1 MSEDEFAKAL
11 LSHERRKWQDPLKIL
26 AQLDLHKGMH
36 IADLGCGPG
45 YFTIPFA
52 KSVGAKGIVYAI
64 DSSQVML
71 SYLDSNIER
80 SKVERK
86 IVRVFLSDITKT
98 DIPSSSVDLVFL
110 ANILHDISH
119 RAKLFSEIRR
129 ISKEGA
135 KLVVVEWKKED
146 TGFGPEVGIRLGEH
160 ETKQILKENG
170 YVFRK
175 IEAGPYHYGL
185 SSSLFGKNERQSRN
199 N

>member
-1 MSEDEFAKAL
+1 LNEDEFAKAL

-26 AQLDLHKGMH
+26 AQLDLRNGMH

-45 YFTIPFA
+45 YFTVPFA
-52 KSVGAKGIVYAI
+52 KSVGANGRVYAV

-71 SYLDSNIER
+71 SYLYSNIER
-80 SKVERK
+80 SKVESK
-86 IVRVFLSDITKT
+86 IVRVLRSDVTKT
-98 DIPSSSVDLVFL
+98 DIPSSSVDLTFL

-135 KLVVVEWKKED
+135 RLVIVDWKKED

-160 ETKQILKENG
+160 ETKQILEENG
-170 YVFRK
+170 YVARK
-175 IEAGPYHYGL
+175 IEAGQYHYGF
-185 SSSLFGKNERQSRN
+185 SSRRFEKN
-199 N
+199 